1 MKIDKE
7 IDLRELY
14 ILSVWVN
21 WGCIYG
27 QNEKHT
33 DANPK
38 SILRLKKLA
47 GKIWAKSAA
56 GLSPKYVYSYK
67 EFNLVVYLLLD
78 FHSFEINTKLQPAV
92 GS

>member
-14 ILSVWVN
+14 ILSVWVH

-47 GKIWAKSAA
+47 GKIC
-56 GLSPKYVYSYK
+56 
-67 EFNLVVYLLLD
+67 
-78 FHSFEINTKLQPAV
+78 
-92 GS
+92 